1 MSLWFHARLV
11 CQRGPFRDFGRD
23 VGGQVGRATRNYL
36 GALLAQL
43 VMDLRR
49 RERHDP
55 SCNRVM
61 MGIGVPEGANRA
73 YELSATNPGNPAS
86 AVVGMSGMIA
96 LRRRLVTASAR
107 RVPART

>member
-1 MSLWFHARLV
+1 MWFHARLV

-36 GALLAQL
+36 GAAQL

-49 RERHDP
+49 RERRDRGRRATVL
-55 SCNRVM
+55 SSVSAF
-61 MGIGVPEGANRA
+61 PEGANRA
-73 YELSATNPGNPAS
+73 YELSATNPGNPTS

-107 RVPART
+107 RVLART